1 MDTHRVTTSTI
12 PKTRTE
18 AIGVVLPV
26 HNEEELLQ
34 RALEAIEEAFSHVAH
49 VVARCRTAVVLDHCS
64 DASSSI
70 ALEWVRKLRRRG
82 GPHQATTRT
91 CRSACVGDARR
102 TGMSAL
108 LRDWVDTDPARIW
121 LATTDADSRVP
132 GGWLAAQR
140 AAHEAGADLWAGR
153 VAIDDWSLYQR
164 TTSLRWTEAY
174 DAEAS
179 PIHGANLGFNAQL
192 YLAAGG
198 FTPLATSEDRT
209 LYDAIVKLGARPHE
223 DPDVKV
229 ITSGRRHARAPLGF
243 SHRLGTLE
251 EDVLAAT
258 SSEYPISK
266 ELSGCGH

>member
-70 ALEWVRKLRRRG
+70 TQEWIRKLRRRG
-82 GPHQATTRT
+82 GPHQATART

-108 LRDWVDTDPARIW
+108 LRDWEDTDPARIW

-209 LYDAIVKLGARPHE
+209 LYDAIVKLGARAHE
-223 DPDVKV
+223 DPNVKV
-229 ITSGRRHARAPLGF
+229 ITSGRRHARAPMGF